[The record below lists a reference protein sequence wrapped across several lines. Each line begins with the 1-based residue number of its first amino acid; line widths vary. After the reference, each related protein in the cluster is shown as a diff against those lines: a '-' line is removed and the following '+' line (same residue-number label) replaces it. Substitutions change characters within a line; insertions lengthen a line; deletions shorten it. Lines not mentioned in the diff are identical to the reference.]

1 MDNSVY
7 TTILGFTTAS
17 LLYYIY
23 HYYVK
28 PYSYFDKFNIP
39 GPKPKYIFG
48 NLFDSSYGHRHRCL
62 NKYFKKYGKVVGLFY
77 GQIPIIHVADI
88 DIVSEILLKQSD
100 KFLNR
105 VNLVPSFDR
114 PVGLMEAR
122 DEDWKNA
129 RTSLTPLFSPT
140 KLKAMSQFAN
150 NAGFNLLNKILENTE
165 LRSAVLD
172 MKKLFYSTA
181 MEMSLTSMFGIEA
194 DEKKRDEFEAGF
206 SDFITGLARPFSAW
220 SIALPKVFIL
230 LSVFFAR
237 KQVFGIV
244 KTHSILQQ
252 IIKTRRQ
259 ELQQGVTTR
268 TDMLKLVI
276 EAEHKDKITDR
287 DIVQHCFTFLVGGY
301 DTTAAT
307 LTYAVFS
314 LATNPD
320 VQDKLIEEIDQ
331 HCPDVSNLTYND
343 VQKLTYMDMVLN
355 ETLRY
360 YSPGYINLREA
371 KEDCTIRGVRF
382 PKGVGVAIAVKAIH
396 EDPDV
401 WENPD
406 KFDPERFSP
415 EANAN
420 RHPCH
425 FLPFSEGPRKCIGIR
440 LGWMNMKLI
449 LARLLQ
455 RVKFDV
461 AKETEIPLPTVIQF
475 TVVPE
480 NPVYLKIVHR
490 TQ

>member
-1 MDNSVY
+1 
-7 TTILGFTTAS
+7 
-17 LLYYIY
+17 
-23 HYYVK
+23 
-28 PYSYFDKFNIP
+28 
-39 GPKPKYIFG
+39 
-48 NLFDSSYGHRHRCL
+48 
-62 NKYFKKYGKVVGLFY
+62 
-77 GQIPIIHVADI
+77 
-88 DIVSEILLKQSD
+88 
-100 KFLNR
+100 
-105 VNLVPSFDR
+105 
-114 PVGLMEAR
+114 
-122 DEDWKNA
+122 
-129 RTSLTPLFSPT
+129 
-140 KLKAMSQFAN
+140 
-150 NAGFNLLNKILENTE
+150 
-165 LRSAVLD
+165 
-172 MKKLFYSTA
+172 
-181 MEMSLTSMFGIEA
+181 
-194 DEKKRDEFEAGF
+194 
-206 SDFITGLARPFSAW
+206 
-220 SIALPKVFIL
+220 
-230 LSVFFAR
+230 
-237 KQVFGIV
+237 
-244 KTHSILQQ
+244 
-252 IIKTRRQ
+252 
-259 ELQQGVTTR
+259 
-268 TDMLKLVI
+268 
-276 EAEHKDKITDR
+276 
-287 DIVQHCFTFLVGGY
+287 
-301 DTTAAT
+301 
-307 LTYAVFS
+307 
-314 LATNPD
+314 
-320 VQDKLIEEIDQ
+320 
-331 HCPDVSNLTYND
+331 
-343 VQKLTYMDMVLN
+343 MVLN